1 MNLIISVLLLFCG
14 FSTVPAPDHTLSI
27 EIVNF
32 RNTNG
37 QLILL
42 LYNTDDGFKDESLT
56 EFYRKQIVEIDSKD
70 SVLVSFENLLP
81 GQYAVKLIHDENADG
96 KMNRLL
102 FKPKEGVGVSNFETI
117 SLTNRPN
124 FQKAAF
130 EINGDTTLKISLIY
144 L

>member
-1 MNLIISVLLLFCG
+1 MNLIMSALLLLCS
-14 FSTVPAPDHTLSI
+14 FSTVPFPEHTLSI
-27 EIVNF
+27 EVVNF

-42 LYNTDDGFKDESLT
+42 LYNTDEGFKDESLT

-70 SVLVSFENLLP
+70 GVLVRFENLLL

-96 KMNRLL
+96 KMNRLF
-102 FKPKEGVGVSNFETI
+102 FKPKEGVGVSNFETV

-124 FQKAAF
+124 FQKASF
-130 EINGDTTLKISLIY
+130 EVNGDKTLKISLIY